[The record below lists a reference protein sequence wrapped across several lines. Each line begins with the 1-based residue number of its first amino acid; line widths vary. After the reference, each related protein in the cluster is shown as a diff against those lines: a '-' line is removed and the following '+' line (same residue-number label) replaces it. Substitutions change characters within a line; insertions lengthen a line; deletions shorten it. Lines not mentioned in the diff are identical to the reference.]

1 MKVAPTVSHGNR
13 KKAPLLPLV
22 PDPLDEM
29 THENS
34 VSYQLRTKPG
44 VATSDKYKKT
54 VRVLDGSESIR
65 TILRWANDS
74 LQVCRGLGLADAP
87 DKYEVILNLLCNSAH
102 AVFKQKIDAATL
114 AAFDAY
120 VALGTN
126 AADRLARRGEGRA
139 RHVTNDMLTQARRD
153 LLSSMIPA
161 KSVSMIKR
169 YLRRECRKP
178 PDMKIRQYYQHLV
191 RINNDE
197 LPVLPPF
204 DVEQNLKDD
213 EMIDILCFSCPKSWA
228 REMDRQGFDP
238 LTKSVGEVVA
248 FLEQIENAKEFDGQ
262 EVDHNQKAS
271 SDNNKKKKSSQSK
284 GKYCMLHGKGNHSTD
299 ECNTL
304 KEQTK
309 KIKGGS
315 SSGGN
320 GNGGGNNKKFGNK
333 TWTRKA
339 TDSTNSNK
347 KELAAFIKK
356 SVAEKVSKEMFAIE
370 KKRKADDEEMV
381 DGFAFD
387 AKPAAR
393 KPAPPKRQVKFSNE
407 LAEML
412 SGDLKGFN
420 YKDMDDLKIE
430 SDDEDGEVSC

>member
-1 MKVAPTVSHGNR
+1 MKVAPAASHGKS
-13 KKAPLLPLV
+13 KKAPLLPLI

-44 VATSDKYKKT
+44 VPASDKYKKT
-54 VRVLDGSESIR
+54 VRVLDGSEGIR

-87 DKYEVILNLLCNSAH
+87 DKYEVMLNILSNSAH
-102 AVFKQKIDAATL
+102 AVFKQKIDEATQTS
-114 AAFDAY
+114 FDTY
-120 VALGTN
+120 VAGGAD
-126 AADRLARRGEGRA
+126 AAARDARRGEGRA

-153 LLSSMIPA
+153 LLISMIPT

-169 YLRRECRKP
+169 YLRRDCRKAA
-178 PDMKIRQYYQHLV
+178 DMKIRQYYQHLV

-204 DVEQNLKDD
+204 DADQNLKED
-213 EMIDILCFSCPKSWA
+213 EMIDILCYSCPKSWA

-238 LTKSVGEVVA
+238 LTKTVNEVVG
-248 FLEQIENAKEFDGQ
+248 FLEQIENAEEFDNQ
-262 EVDHNQKAS
+262 KVDHNQKAPT
-271 SDNNKKKKSSQSK
+271 DNKKKKHSQSK
-284 GKYCMLHGKGNHSTD
+284 GKYCMLHGKGNHTTE

-309 KIKGGS
+309 KIKSG

-320 GNGGGNNKKFGNK
+320 GNGGNKKFGNK
-333 TWTRKA
+333 SWTRKA
-339 TDSTNSNK
+339 SDSTSSNK

-356 SVAEKVSKEMFAIE
+356 SVAEKVSKEMNALD
-370 KKRKADDEEMV
+370 KKRKADNDT

-387 AKPAAR
+387 AKPPAQ

-407 LAEML
+407 LSEML
-412 SGDLKGFN
+412 LGDLKGFN

-430 SDDEDGEVSC
+430 SDDEDGEVSV